1 MARMGVHPRFA
12 HMALVGAGHGAPEL
26 AALLASMLSEK
37 DVLRSN
43 RGEGPRSADVRL
55 RLEALANGGGGGH
68 TNEFTTSTGRGNKRS
83 EFIGQNPIKL

>member
-37 DVLRSN
+37 DVLRSS
-43 RGEGPRSADVRL
+43 RGDGPRSADVKL
-55 RLEALANGGGGGH
+55 RLQALADGGGWPSQQ
-68 TNEFTTSTGRGNKRS
+68 STVNSQQSVPRS
-83 EFIGQNPIKL
+83 